1 MTSTHMKT
9 AILGF
14 PRIGEKRELK
24 FALEDFWN
32 GKISEQELLRIA
44 SAIKKRHWQLQKD
57 LKIDVIPSNDFSLY
71 DHVSG
76 YSLYVGGYLRA
87 IC

>member
-14 PRIGEKRELK
+14 PRSGEKRELK

-44 SAIKKRHWQLQKD
+44 SSIKKTTL
-57 LKIDVIPSNDFSLY
+57 
-71 DHVSG
+71 
-76 YSLYVGGYLRA
+76 A
-87 IC
+87 ITKRS